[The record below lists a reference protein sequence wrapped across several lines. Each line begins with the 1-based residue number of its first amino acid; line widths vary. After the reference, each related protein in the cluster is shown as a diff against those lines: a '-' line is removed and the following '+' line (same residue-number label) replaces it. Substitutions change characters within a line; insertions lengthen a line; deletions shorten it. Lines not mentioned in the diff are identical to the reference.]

1 MHTRKNI
8 LLLVCLL
15 FLPLTAC
22 QTNDSPSTITPPK
35 TEGSS
40 ENQAKKE
47 EDQASTV
54 RDFRFELNNVNIE
67 ALKKGEISGFPVQLG
82 DDENRVKKVLGKP
95 DQRKD
100 DGQGQITLSYP
111 NYELSLVDYEGV
123 GVEMKKLK
131 VPVVKAVSFPIQM
144 TKSDIEDVMGKP
156 SDQRALRPNYPELE
170 YQLGRYDL
178 LFLTTQESK
187 VFEGPYDE
195 LYFVDPRT

>member
-15 FLPLTAC
+15 FLPLIAC
-22 QTNDSPSTITPPK
+22 QSNNSPSTTAPPK
-35 TEGSS
+35 TEDSS
-40 ENQAKKE
+40 ENQVKKE

-54 RDFRFELNNVNIE
+54 RDFRFELNNANIE

-195 LYFVDPRT
+195 LYFVDSRT